1 MFQYL
6 FYFFQIL
13 SEENKT
19 SPFKIDRER
28 IINIT
33 RGVLL
38 KNRVKMSKYTNWM
51 GAYYKNGIWGEMERI
66 NNILKE
72 DYGICILEK

>member
-1 MFQYL
+1 
-6 FYFFQIL
+6 
-13 SEENKT
+13 
-19 SPFKIDRER
+19 
-28 IINIT
+28 
-33 RGVLL
+33 
-38 KNRVKMSKYTNWM
+38 M